1 MTSSH
6 FHSLLSAI
14 NEVRS
19 ELSERLDRIEE
30 RLRDVEEFQHRYE
43 AANETRQDSSL
54 SLRWRIGIAV
64 SAIGTIV
71 TVALRFLE
79 VGR

>member
-14 NEVRS
+14 NDVRS

-54 SLRWRIGIAV
+54 SLRCKIGIAV

-79 VGR
+79 VGK

>member
-79 VGR
+79 VGK

>member
-6 FHSLLSAI
+6 FHSLLNAI
-14 NEVRS
+14 NDVRS

-79 VGR
+79 VGK